1 MPLQPTEPAVLPD
14 GSGAISSPPQRR
26 PANKQTNK
34 RTNKRT
40 LCRTSTGSRRR
51 ARPCCVPAG
60 VAQLA
65 NPTHRGAVRLRARAQ
80 SRRAHLHDRDH
91 HERRDSEQE
100 DEQQCDRHDGL
111 RRWRLES
118 GGSLAMTRSGHGY
131 RRQTGGTTA
140 GEQMLPARPG
150 GRHSAQHRPAARSCR
165 QRGSTRG
172 STRGGLPQRG
182 PPGSTA
188 RASSAHPWLCACAR
202 TAGTAAAAASTCGG
216 PCE

>member
-118 GGSLAMTRSGHGY
+118 RRLARDDSQWSRVPTAD
-131 RRQTGGTTA
+131 RRHY
-140 GEQMLPARPG
+140 GEQMLPAQCTASAG
-150 GRHSAQHRPAARSCR
+150 SAQ
-165 QRGSTRG
+165 
-172 STRGGLPQRG
+172 L
-182 PPGSTA
+182 
-188 RASSAHPWLCACAR
+188 
-202 TAGTAAAAASTCGG
+202 
-216 PCE
+216 